1 MRYCRKPHYWKFG
14 WQMWML
20 PIYVV
25 LGITI
30 KGLKA
35 KIYWCHVVTYFT
47 DHVIGMNSE
56 VNQIKGWKWKM
67 TISDKAKYF
76 FFNGKHCLPN
86 SDGTIIFRKKKD
98 WATENWNCISLT
110 FHRFL
115 YLIYFIQSHWPL
127 INKSQVK
134 FSKDYLEMGYGLILL
149 FRANHQII
157 IGVLQNEAVNLS
169 FD

>member
-1 MRYCRKPHYWKFG
+1 
-14 WQMWML
+14 ML

-76 FFNGKHCLPN
+76 FLMENTVYLTVMGQLFLG
-86 SDGTIIFRKKKD
+86 RKK
-98 WATENWNCISLT
+98 TEQLKTGTVSL
-110 FHRFL
+110 
-115 YLIYFIQSHWPL
+115 
-127 INKSQVK
+127 
-134 FSKDYLEMGYGLILL
+134 
-149 FRANHQII
+149 
-157 IGVLQNEAVNLS
+157 
-169 FD
+169 